1 MALMMLTLIGLVLGW
16 IASVIVRAEERGPI
30 LRQMGL
36 GLAVSVTCGLIANS
50 GTFLGSLSW
59 IAMGVAVALTIAA
72 LAAYSFYL
80 NRRSA

>member
-1 MALMMLTLIGLVLGW
+1 
-16 IASVIVRAEERGPI
+16 
-30 LRQMGL
+30 MGL